1 MRLLLPR
8 AWRALVVGG
17 TVLVGVAALTG
28 NLRAQPPGA
37 PFLWKAERSD
47 APPIWLFGTIHVPDA
62 RVLQLAP
69 QAQAAFSSAT
79 HVVTEIPLDLDAQVG
94 IADALMLP
102 ANERLTD
109 VLGTERFDRLQRVVT
124 ASLEDQQPLVT
135 MALLAA
141 LDRLKP
147 WAAMAQLALLDYLP
161 DVVAGRPSLDA
172 RLSADAR
179 SAGKAL
185 SALETVEE
193 QARVFDVFTMEEQ
206 VTLLEN
212 TLAQVERGV
221 ATGES
226 PGRQLVDLY
235 LSGDATR
242 LTAALRADGPAD
254 AALAGKFER
263 VLLRDRNRRMA
274 ERLERLRATHA
285 EDELFVAVGALHLV
299 GDNSLPALLE
309 AQGYRVTRVRQ

>member
-1 MRLLLPR
+1 MRRRLPQ

-17 TVLVGVAALTG
+17 VVLVGMAALT
-28 NLRAQPPGA
+28 NTMRAQAGE
-37 PFLWKAERSD
+37 PFLWKAERTD

-79 HVVTEIPLDLDAQVG
+79 HVVTEIPLDLDAQLG

-109 VLGTERFDRLQRVVT
+109 VLGPERFERLQRVVT
-124 ASLEDQQPLVT
+124 ATLEDQQPLVT

-161 DVVAGRPSLDA
+161 DVMAGRPSLDA
-172 RLSADAR
+172 RLFAEAR

-193 QARVFDVFTMEEQ
+193 QAQVFDAFTLEEQ
-206 VTLLEN
+206 VALLDS

-235 LSGDATR
+235 LSGDVTR
-242 LTAALRADGPAD
+242 LTAALRADGPSD

-274 ERLERLRATHA
+274 ERLQHLRTTHA
-285 EDELFVAVGALHLV
+285 ADELFVAVGALHLV
-299 GDNSLPALLE
+299 GDDSLPAILE
-309 AQGYRVTRVRQ
+309 AQGYRVTRVRR